1 MSTTLI
7 VYLIAMFTA
16 LLLLGFI
23 CNFVLFRQDRDGK
36 KSKNFFTSERLLI
49 FFVEIL
55 IAVIGFG
62 ATLFIT
68 NAYERQ
74 IEKEKAMQMIE
85 QVITYTEKQAADER
99 SYLRMYDKGEIDA
112 EKFLNSSVVNS
123 GYYESILTN
132 DFILQNADMNIHG
145 EIMSYLVWIDQCTTR
160 AHEATEPEKIRAQMY
175 WRYAYFLRVRS
186 LLLLS
191 YDELSGTITQE
202 EATEEYKRIIHRDL
216 NEEVKLYE
224 KKPSA

>member
-145 EIMSYLVWIDQCTTR
+145 ETR